1 MCYKNTQK
9 NINSCLHHVNEC
21 IWTHK
26 SSMKYVPNKKK
37 VPWAY
42 HTKDDYNGSGT
53 LATQLLFDLQG
64 VYTFRHRLRLSLLL
78 YNNFH
83 KNMSKRG
90 VYGEPNSKS
99 EQYKF
104 KVKQSFAA
112 NIIWTELF
120 VLVRR
125 KENIWGLFYHRFY
138 AITFLN
144 NLPTCLKIRIPNIQ
158 MLYFQW

>member
-1 MCYKNTQK
+1 
-9 NINSCLHHVNEC
+9 
-21 IWTHK
+21 
-26 SSMKYVPNKKK
+26 MKYVPNKKK
-37 VPWAY
+37 VPRAY

-90 VYGEPNSKS
+90 VYGEPNGKS

-104 KVKQSFAA
+104 KVKQSLAA
-112 NIIWTELF
+112 NII
-120 VLVRR
+120 
-125 KENIWGLFYHRFY
+125 
-138 AITFLN
+138 
-144 NLPTCLKIRIPNIQ
+144 
-158 MLYFQW
+158 